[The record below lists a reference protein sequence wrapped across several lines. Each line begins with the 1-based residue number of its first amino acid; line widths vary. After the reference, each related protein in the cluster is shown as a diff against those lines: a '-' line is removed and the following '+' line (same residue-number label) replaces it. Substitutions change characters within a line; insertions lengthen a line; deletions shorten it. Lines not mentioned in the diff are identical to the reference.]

1 MWGRVKR
8 QPSAGEGN
16 KRREKP
22 RLKACWQVM
31 FDNPRGLCLNNEVR
45 AMALMRGGTVLPG
58 ALSQRNTTIST
69 DNKDLVW
76 VELDMSS
83 LPQEVRKHAEAG
95 FHHRKL
101 AKEEFE
107 KTRKALE
114 KRWTD
119 ANRIS
124 AAEEVLVAPDRF
136 GKEQLRVARKPRA
149 ASKASNKPVVAW

>member
-1 MWGRVKR
+1 M
-8 QPSAGEGN
+8 S
-16 KRREKP
+16 EK
-22 RLKACWQVM
+22 
-31 FDNPRGLCLNNEVR
+31 N
-45 AMALMRGGTVLPG
+45 
-58 ALSQRNTTIST
+58 
-69 DNKDLVW
+69 LVW

-83 LPQEVRKHAEAG
+83 LPQEMRKDVEEA
-95 FHHRKL
+95 FRLRKASKAL
-101 AKEEFE
+101 FE